1 MSVTAQA
8 VNREFLELAKSQEGM
23 DKIAEASQDVL
34 ATKVYED
41 SFLEKAIPSKPITVP
56 ECYVDQT
63 YDVIYRQEWIDP
75 DAVAF
80 VMDMDAQPT
89 GQFIQG
95 ERYVVPFF
103 KIMTP
108 RYWKT
113 KQQIR
118 VYPYPISD
126 FIEKN
131 GSAEIIKRKDGY
143 FVDLMDAAVTAT
155 GNTVTGISED
165 VPTREDFVNLF
176 NLLDANELESK
187 RMIMRKADFNRLLQW
202 NSVDID
208 TDAAKTATDGWT
220 AAKILGREVIVTVKD
235 DIITP
240 GYVYCITDP
249 NFIGKHYTLED
260 LQFELEKRFQTI
272 QFEVT
277 YEMGLSFGNVYG
289 IARLEIPQS

>member
-1 MSVTAQA
+1 MSVTATA
-8 VNREFLELAKSQEGM
+8 VNREFLDLVRTQEGM
-23 DKIAEASQDVL
+23 DKIAEESQDVL
-34 ATKVYED
+34 STKVYED
-41 SFLEKAIPSKPITVP
+41 SFCEKIIPSKPITVP

-95 ERYVVPFF
+95 ERYIVPFF

-118 VYPYPISD
+118 VYPYPITD

-131 GSAEIIKRKDGY
+131 GSAEIIKQKDGY
-143 FVDLMDAAVTAT
+143 FVDLCDAAVTAS
-155 GNTVTGISED
+155 GNTVAGGSVL

-187 RMIMRKADFNRLLQW
+187 RILMRKADFNRLLQW
-202 NSVDID
+202 NAVDLD
-208 TDAAKTATDGWT
+208 VQAGKTATDGWT
-220 AAKILGREVIVTVKD
+220 SASILGREVIVTVKD

-240 GYVYCITDP
+240 GYVYCFTDP
-249 NFIGKHYTLED
+249 NFIGKHYTLEE
-260 LQFELEKRFQTI
+260 LAFELEKRFQLI
-272 QFEVT
+272 QFEVS
-277 YEMGLSFGNVYG
+277 YEMGMSFGNIYG
-289 IARLEIPQS
+289 VARLAIPQS

>member
-1 MSVTAQA
+1 MSVTASA
-8 VNREFLELAKSQEGM
+8 ANREFLKLVESSEGM
-23 DKIAEASQDVL
+23 DKIAEVSQDVL

-41 SFLEKAIPSKPITVP
+41 SFLEKFIPSKPITVP

-63 YDVIYRQEWIDP
+63 YDVIYKQEWIDP

-89 GQFIQG
+89 GQFMQG
-95 ERYVVPFF
+95 ERYIVPFF

-118 VYPYPISD
+118 VYPYPITD

-131 GSAEIIKRKDGY
+131 GSAEVIKQKDTY
-143 FVDLMDAAVTAT
+143 FVNLMDAAVTAT
-155 GNTVTGISED
+155 ANSVPGTSVL

-187 RMIMRKADFNRLLQW
+187 RILMRKADFNRMLQW
-202 NSVDID
+202 NSVDLD

-220 AAKILGREVIVTVKD
+220 SASILGREIIVTVKD
-235 DIITP
+235 DVITP
-240 GYVYCITDP
+240 GYVYCLTDP
-249 NFIGKHYTLED
+249 NFIGKHYTLEE
-260 LQFELEKRFQTI
+260 LQFELEKRFQMI

-289 IARLEIPQS
+289 IARLVIPQS

>member
-1 MSVTAQA
+1 MDATTKGI
-8 VNREFLELAKSQEGM
+8 NREFLEMVSTSDGM
-23 DKIAEASQDVL
+23 DKVAEATQDVL
-34 ATKVYED
+34 ATKIYED
-41 SFLEKAIPSKPITVP
+41 SFMEKLIPSKPISEN

-63 YDVIYRQEWIDP
+63 YDVFYKQEWIDP
-75 DAVAF
+75 DAIAF
-80 VMDMDAQPT
+80 VMDMNAQPT
-89 GQFIQG
+89 GKFMQG
-95 ERYVVPFF
+95 ERYIVPFF

-113 KQQIR
+113 RQEIR
-118 VYPYPISD
+118 VYPYPITD

-131 GSAEIIKRKDGY
+131 GSAEIIKKKDGY
-143 FVDLMDAAVTAT
+143 GVDLMSAAVTAT
-155 GNTVTGISED
+155 NNIVAGTSIL

-187 RMIMRKADFNRLLQW
+187 RILMRKADFNRMLQW
-202 NSVDID
+202 NSVDLD
-208 TDAAKTATDGWT
+208 DVAGKTATDGWT
-220 AAKILGREVIVTVKD
+220 AAKILGREIIVTVKD

-240 GYVYCITDP
+240 GHVYCLTDP

-260 LQFELEKRFQTI
+260 LQFELEKRFQMI

-277 YEMGLSFGNVYG
+277 YEMGMSFGNVYG

>member
-1 MSVTAQA
+1 MSVTASA
-8 VNREFLELAKSQEGM
+8 ANREFLKLVESSEGM
-23 DKIAEASQDVL
+23 DKIAEVSQDVL

-41 SFLEKAIPSKPITVP
+41 SFLEKFIPSKPITVP

-63 YDVIYRQEWIDP
+63 YDVIYKQEWIDP

-89 GQFIQG
+89 GQFMQG
-95 ERYVVPFF
+95 ERYIVPFF

-118 VYPYPISD
+118 VYPYPITD

-131 GSAEIIKRKDGY
+131 GSAEIIKQKDTY
-143 FVDLMDAAVTAT
+143 FVNLMDAAVTAT
-155 GNTVTGISED
+155 ANSVPGTSIL

-187 RMIMRKADFNRLLQW
+187 RILMRKADFNRMLQW
-202 NSVDID
+202 NSVDLD

-220 AAKILGREVIVTVKD
+220 SASILGREIIVTVKD
-235 DIITP
+235 DVITP
-240 GYVYCITDP
+240 GYVYCLTDP
-249 NFIGKHYTLED
+249 NFIGKHYTLEE
-260 LQFELEKRFQTI
+260 LQFELEKRFQMI

-277 YEMGLSFGNVYG
+277 YEMGLSFGNVSG
-289 IARLEIPQS
+289 IARLIIPQS

>member
-1 MSVTAQA
+1 MSATASA
-8 VNREFLELAKSQEGM
+8 ANREFLKLVESPEGM
-23 DKIAEASQDVL
+23 NKIAEVSQDVL
-34 ATKVYED
+34 ANKVYED
-41 SFLEKAIPSKPITVP
+41 SFLEKFIPSKPITVP

-89 GQFIQG
+89 GKFMQG
-95 ERYVVPFF
+95 ERYIVPFF

-118 VYPYPISD
+118 VYPYPITD
-126 FIEKN
+126 YIEKN
-131 GSAEIIKRKDGY
+131 GSAEIIKQKDSY
-143 FVDLMDAAVTAT
+143 FVNLMDAAITAT
-155 GNTVTGISED
+155 ANSVAGTSVL

-187 RMIMRKADFNRLLQW
+187 RILMRKADFNRMLQW
-202 NSVDID
+202 NSVDLD

-220 AAKILGREVIVTVKD
+220 STSILGREIIVTVKD
-235 DIITP
+235 DVITP
-240 GYVYCITDP
+240 GYVYCLTDP
-249 NFIGKHYTLED
+249 NFIGKHYTLEE
-260 LQFELEKRFQTI
+260 LQFELEKRFQMI

-289 IARLEIPQS
+289 IARLVIPQA